1 MREWTIAAAQYVDC
15 GQTIAEKIANHLR
28 FVQAAA
34 SQHCN
39 ALLFPELSLTGACAD
54 ALPPSPDPSLLQPLA
69 RAAHHYGI
77 AIIAGVPI
85 EADGV
90 RQPGV
95 AIFSPDA
102 ETDTAFYPGQSACLN
117 PQAEHTLHFPTPND
131 PSELPAQASLLGIG
145 TCTCGCQQQ
154 QSVQKLQRV
163 AHKYAIAV
171 LKSNYAGGSALWD
184 ENGRL
189 IVRADA
195 GELLLVGR
203 QCAGGW
209 QGDLIPLSACPVPI
223 DEIACGA

>member
-1 MREWTIAAAQYVDC
+1 MREWTIAAAQYEDC
-15 GQTIAEKIANHLR
+15 GQTVTEKIANHLR

-34 SQHCN
+34 TQHCD
-39 ALLFPELSLTGACAD
+39 ALLFPELSLTGACGD
-54 ALPPSPDPSLLQPLA
+54 TLPPSPDPALLLPLA
-69 RAAHHYGI
+69 QAAQHYRM
-77 AIIAGVPI
+77 AIIAGVPVDI
-85 EADGV
+85 DGI

-102 ETDTAFYPGQSACLN
+102 ETATTFYPGQSACLN
-117 PQAEHTLHFPTPND
+117 QQAQQTLHFQA
-131 PSELPAQASLLGIG
+131 PADASDLHPQASLLGVG

-189 IVRADA
+189 IVRADD

-203 QCAGGW
+203 QCADGW
-209 QGDLIPLSACPVPI
+209 QGDLIPLSACLAPI